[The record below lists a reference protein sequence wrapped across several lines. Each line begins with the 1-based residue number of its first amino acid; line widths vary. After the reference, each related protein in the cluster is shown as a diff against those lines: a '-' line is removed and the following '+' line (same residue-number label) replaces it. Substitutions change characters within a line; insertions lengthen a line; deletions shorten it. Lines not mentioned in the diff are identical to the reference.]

1 MPPME
6 WFAIIGAGVAL
17 LLLVALFVGSG
28 RRHDGGSVPGQ
39 FDFDRFKSRELGKRG
54 LHDKTK
60 WG

>member
-1 MPPME
+1 ME
-6 WFAIIGAGVAL
+6 WLGIIGAGVAL
-17 LLLVALFVGSG
+17 LLLVALFTRRG
-28 RRHDGGSVPGQ
+28 RQRGETGMPGQ

>member
-1 MPPME
+1 ME
-6 WFAIIGAGVAL
+6 WIIIIGAGVAL
-17 LLLVALFVGSG
+17 FLLVALFARRG
-28 RRHDGGSVPGQ
+28 RHQGETGMPGQ